1 MDSFATKP
9 LTPAALRAIVDGI
22 PAGGPPAAAAV
33 REGSGPAGKQPAGAP
48 AAGSAG
54 LRR

>member
-9 LTPAALRAIVDGI
+9 LTPAALRAIVDRN
-22 PAGGPPAAAAV
+22 PAGVPPAAAAV
-33 REGSGPAGKQPAGAP
+33 LEGSGPAGNQPSGAP